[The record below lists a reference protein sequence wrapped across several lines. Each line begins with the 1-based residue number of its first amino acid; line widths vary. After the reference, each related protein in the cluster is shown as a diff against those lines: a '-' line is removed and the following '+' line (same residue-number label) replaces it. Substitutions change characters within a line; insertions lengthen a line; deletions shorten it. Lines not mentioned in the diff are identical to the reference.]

1 MYNLSKLV
9 EQKQLRNPGLEE
21 LVRLIIMCRDDMAA
35 LWKDDDVR
43 TKPETYGIRLGDHS
57 RL

>member
-1 MYNLSKLV
+1 MCTTSVPKLV

-21 LVRLIIMCRDDMAA
+21 LVRLTIMCRDDVAT

-43 TKPETYGIRLGDHS
+43 TS
-57 RL
+57 